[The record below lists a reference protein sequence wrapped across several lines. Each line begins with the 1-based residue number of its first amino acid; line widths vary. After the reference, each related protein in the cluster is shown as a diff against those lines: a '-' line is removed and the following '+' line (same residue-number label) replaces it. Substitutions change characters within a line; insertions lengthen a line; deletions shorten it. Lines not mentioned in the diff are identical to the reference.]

1 MENAKNQVQK
11 HLDVCEKRRPR
22 RGNFASRFFRKEDY
36 NNYSDEEMLAELNF
50 AEALFLYAILT
61 FFNGQT
67 IVTLIRAAFKLHTSY
82 NILCFCYEVQ
92 KSDAK
97 TWTHEHCKYT
107 FDAGVLNAIGFVN
120 LMLSN
125 LPSSILKLM
134 AIAGMTGDRQ
144 LGIRCLT
151 AASQMDNQI
160 RIQLNYCMILGYN
173 IYLEQM
179 LGLGEGGTDWA
190 EQVASGFLARHPDGA
205 IPLFLNARVAL
216 LRSDPR
222 RALDLYHRCLR
233 LKSDWKQIDL
243 FCYFDLIWGYAIM
256 EDWSNAAKYSM
267 M

>member
-1 MENAKNQVQK
+1 MAKKQIQT
-11 HLDVCEKRRPR
+11 HLDFCEKRRPR
-22 RGNFASRFFRKEDY
+22 RGNFATRFFIKEDY
-36 NNYSDEEMLAELNF
+36 DSYSDQEMMTELNY

-67 IVTLIRAAFKLHTSY
+67 IMTLIRAAFKLNTSY
-82 NILCFCYEVQ
+82 NILCFCFDVQ
-92 KSDAK
+92 KNKNNWKED
-97 TWTHEHCKYT
+97 HCKYT
-107 FDAGVLNAIGFVN
+107 FDAGVLNAVGFVN

-134 AIAGMTGDRQ
+134 AIAGLTGDRE

-151 AASQMDNQI
+151 KASQMDDQI
-160 RIQLNYCMILGYN
+160 RCQLNSCMILGYN

-190 EQVASGFLARHPDGA
+190 EEVASAFLQKHPNGA

-216 LRSDPR
+216 LRSDPT
-222 RALDLYHRCLR
+222 RALELYHRCLD

-243 FCYFDLIWGYAIM
+243 FCYFDLIWGYAII
-256 EDWSNAAKYSM
+256 EDWENAAKYSM
-267 M
+267 V